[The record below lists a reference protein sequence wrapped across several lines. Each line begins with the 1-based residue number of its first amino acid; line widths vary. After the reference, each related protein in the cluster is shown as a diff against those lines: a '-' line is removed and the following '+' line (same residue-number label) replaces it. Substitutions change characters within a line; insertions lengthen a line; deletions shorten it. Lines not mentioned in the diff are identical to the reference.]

1 MGVNIDHRAHRVSP
15 CRFLQAYAPIVRAAV
30 FTLQTGLIVSNLV
43 SRRLLKASRRQPGLA
58 SRKGANAV
66 NPSKTRV
73 VIVGAGQ
80 AGGRAAEALRA
91 AGHVGPIALIG
102 EEAHLPYERPQL
114 SKSILLDSEP
124 NPAFI
129 RTAGDWA
136 ELDVIVST
144 SSRVVTADIERREI
158 GLENGRAF
166 AFDRL
171 LLATGTRPRRMPELE
186 SGPLPV
192 SYLRCM
198 DDALALRHALQPGT
212 NVVLVGGGVIGLE
225 VASAAVARGCHVVVL
240 EKKATVLP
248 QVGSA
253 ALSHYAQQLHAAR
266 GVKVICDASI
276 KQATARGIE
285 LENGTIVPADIV
297 LVGIG
302 VEASADLARQLGL
315 SADHGIKVDTSGATT
330 IDGVHA
336 AGDVAEQWSRCHG
349 RWMRLENW
357 ANAQNQAIAAAKSI
371 AGEASVYETPP
382 WFWSDQYDANIQIVG
397 HPGGGDEIIRGNVAD
412 GRFTTLSIRDNEV
425 VGGVTVN
432 AARDMSVLRRLVA
445 SRKTVQRS
453 DLENPNFELKRSLA
467 S

>member
-1 MGVNIDHRAHRVSP
+1 VN
-15 CRFLQAYAPIVRAAV
+15 L
-30 FTLQTGLIVSNLV
+30 
-43 SRRLLKASRRQPGLA
+43 
-58 SRKGANAV
+58 
-66 NPSKTRV
+66 SKTRV

-80 AGGRAAEALRA
+80 AGGRAAEALRG
-91 AGHVGPIALIG
+91 AGHVGPITLIG

-129 RTAGDWA
+129 RAAGDWA
-136 ELDVIVST
+136 ELDVTLST

-158 GLENGRAF
+158 GLEDGRVF

-186 SGPLPV
+186 RSALPV

-198 DDALALRHALQPGT
+198 DDALALRRALQPGR
-212 NVVLVGGGVIGLE
+212 NVVLIGGGVIGLE

-240 EKKATVLP
+240 EKKAAVLP
-248 QVGSA
+248 QVGSP
-253 ALSHYAQQLHAAR
+253 ALSQYARELHATR
-266 GVKVICDASI
+266 GVKIMCGASI

-285 LENGTIVPADIV
+285 LDDGTSVPADIV

-302 VEASADLARQLGL
+302 VEASVDLAHQLGL
-315 SADHGIKVDTSGATT
+315 NSDHGIKVDTSGATA
-330 IDGVHA
+330 IEGVHA
-336 AGDVAEQWSRCHG
+336 AGDVAEQWSRCHD

-357 ANAQNQAIAAAKSI
+357 ANAQNQAIATAKSI
-371 AGEASVYETPP
+371 AGEATAYETPP

-397 HPGGGDEIIRGNVAD
+397 HPGGGDEILRGNVAD
-412 GRFTTLSIRDNEV
+412 GRFTALSIRDSEV
-425 VGGVTVN
+425 IGGVTVN

-445 SRKTVQRS
+445 SRKMIDRN

>member
-1 MGVNIDHRAHRVSP
+1 M
-15 CRFLQAYAPIVRAAV
+15 
-30 FTLQTGLIVSNLV
+30 NL
-43 SRRLLKASRRQPGLA
+43 
-58 SRKGANAV
+58 
-66 NPSKTRV
+66 SKTRV

-80 AGGRAAEALRA
+80 AGGRAAEALRG
-91 AGHVGPIALIG
+91 AGHVGPITLIG

-129 RTAGDWA
+129 RAAGDWA
-136 ELDVIVST
+136 ELDVTLST
-144 SSRVVTADIERREI
+144 SSRVVTADIERRQI
-158 GLENGRAF
+158 GLEDGRVF

-186 SGPLPV
+186 RSSLPV

-198 DDALALRHALQPGT
+198 DDALALRRALQPGR
-212 NVVLVGGGVIGLE
+212 NVVLIGGGVIGLE

-240 EKKATVLP
+240 EKKAAVLP
-248 QVGSA
+248 QVGSP
-253 ALSHYAQQLHAAR
+253 ALSQYARELHATR
-266 GVKVICDASI
+266 GVKIMCGASI

-285 LENGTIVPADIV
+285 LDDGTIVPADIV

-302 VEASADLARQLGL
+302 VEASVDLAHQLGL
-315 SADHGIKVDTSGATT
+315 NSDHGIKVDTSGATA

-336 AGDVAEQWSRCHG
+336 AGDVAEQWSRCHD

-357 ANAQNQAIAAAKSI
+357 ANAQNQAIATAKSI
-371 AGEASVYETPP
+371 AGEATAYETPP

-397 HPGGGDEIIRGNVAD
+397 HPGGGDEILRGNVAD
-412 GRFTTLSIRDNEV
+412 GRFTALSIRDSEV
-425 VGGVTVN
+425 IGGVTVN

-445 SRKTVQRS
+445 SRKMIDRN

>member
-1 MGVNIDHRAHRVSP
+1 VN
-15 CRFLQAYAPIVRAAV
+15 L
-30 FTLQTGLIVSNLV
+30 
-43 SRRLLKASRRQPGLA
+43 
-58 SRKGANAV
+58 
-66 NPSKTRV
+66 SKTRV

-91 AGHVGPIALIG
+91 AGHTGPITLIG

-114 SKSILLDSEP
+114 SKAILLDSEP

-129 RTAGDWA
+129 RNANDWA
-136 ELDVIVST
+136 ELDVTLST
-144 SSRVVTADIERREI
+144 SSRAVVADAGRREI
-158 GLENGRAF
+158 GLEDGKTF
-166 AFDRL
+166 AFDQL

-186 SGPLPV
+186 TGPLPV

-198 DDALALRHALQPGT
+198 EDALALRSALQPGK

-225 VASAAVARGCHVVVL
+225 VASAAVARGCHVTVL
-240 EKKATVLP
+240 EKAATLLP
-248 QVGSA
+248 QIGSLV
-253 ALSHYAQQLHAAR
+253 LSRYAENLHTAK
-266 GVKVICDASI
+266 GVHIICGASV
-276 KQATARGIE
+276 KSATADRIE
-285 LENGTIVPADIV
+285 LDDGTVIPADMV

-302 VEASADLARQLGL
+302 VEASVDIARQLGL
-315 SADHGIKVDTSGATT
+315 NSLHGIKVNTSGATD

-357 ANAQNQAIAAAKSI
+357 ANAQNQAIATAKNMT
-371 AGEASVYETPP
+371 GETNHYEAPP
-382 WFWSDQYDANIQIVG
+382 WFWTDQYNANIQIVG
-397 HPGGGDEIIRGNVAD
+397 HPGGGDEIVRGDVAN
-412 GRFTTLSIRDNEV
+412 GRFTTLSLREGEV
-425 VGGVTVN
+425 VGGIAVN

-445 SRKTVQRS
+445 SRKAVRRD

>member
-1 MGVNIDHRAHRVSP
+1 VN
-15 CRFLQAYAPIVRAAV
+15 L
-30 FTLQTGLIVSNLV
+30 
-43 SRRLLKASRRQPGLA
+43 
-58 SRKGANAV
+58 
-66 NPSKTRV
+66 SKTRV

-80 AGGRAAEALRA
+80 AGGRAAEALRG
-91 AGHVGPIALIG
+91 AGHVGPITLIG

-129 RTAGDWA
+129 RAAGDWA
-136 ELDVIVST
+136 ELDVTLST

-158 GLENGRAF
+158 GLEDGRVF

-186 SGPLPV
+186 RSSLPV

-198 DDALALRHALQPGT
+198 DDALALRRALQPGR
-212 NVVLVGGGVIGLE
+212 NVVLIGGGVIGLE

-248 QVGSA
+248 QVGSP
-253 ALSHYAQQLHAAR
+253 ALSQYARELHATR
-266 GVKVICDASI
+266 GVKLMCGASI

-285 LENGTIVPADIV
+285 LDDGTSVPADIV

-302 VEASADLARQLGL
+302 VEASVDLAHQLGL
-315 SADHGIKVDTSGATT
+315 NSDHGIKVDTSGATA
-330 IDGVHA
+330 IEGVHA
-336 AGDVAEQWSRCHG
+336 AGDVAEQWSRCHD

-357 ANAQNQAIAAAKSI
+357 ANAQNQAIATAKSI
-371 AGEASVYETPP
+371 AGEATAYETPP

-397 HPGGGDEIIRGNVAD
+397 HPGGGDEILRGNVAD
-412 GRFTTLSIRDNEV
+412 GRFTALSIRDSEV
-425 VGGVTVN
+425 IGGVTVN

-445 SRKTVQRS
+445 SRKMIDRN

>member
-1 MGVNIDHRAHRVSP
+1 M
-15 CRFLQAYAPIVRAAV
+15 
-30 FTLQTGLIVSNLV
+30 NL
-43 SRRLLKASRRQPGLA
+43 
-58 SRKGANAV
+58 
-66 NPSKTRV
+66 SKTRV

-80 AGGRAAEALRA
+80 AGGRAAEALRG
-91 AGHVGPIALIG
+91 AGHVGPITLIG

-129 RTAGDWA
+129 RAAGDWA
-136 ELDVIVST
+136 ELDVTLST

-158 GLENGRAF
+158 GLEDGRVF

-186 SGPLPV
+186 RSSLPV

-198 DDALALRHALQPGT
+198 DDALALRRALQPGR
-212 NVVLVGGGVIGLE
+212 NVVLIGGGVIGLE

-240 EKKATVLP
+240 EKKAAVLP
-248 QVGSA
+248 QVGSP
-253 ALSHYAQQLHAAR
+253 ALSQYARELHATR
-266 GVKVICDASI
+266 GVKIMCGASI

-285 LENGTIVPADIV
+285 LDDGTIVPADIV

-302 VEASADLARQLGL
+302 VEASVDLAHQLGL
-315 SADHGIKVDTSGATT
+315 NSDHGIKVDTSGATA

-336 AGDVAEQWSRCHG
+336 AGDVAEQWSRCHD

-357 ANAQNQAIAAAKSI
+357 ANAQNQAIATAKSI
-371 AGEASVYETPP
+371 AGEATAYETPP

-397 HPGGGDEIIRGNVAD
+397 HPGGGDEILRGNVAD
-412 GRFTTLSIRDNEV
+412 GRFTALSIRDSEV
-425 VGGVTVN
+425 IGGVTVN

-445 SRKTVQRS
+445 SRKMIDRN

>member
-1 MGVNIDHRAHRVSP
+1 M
-15 CRFLQAYAPIVRAAV
+15 
-30 FTLQTGLIVSNLV
+30 NL
-43 SRRLLKASRRQPGLA
+43 
-58 SRKGANAV
+58 
-66 NPSKTRV
+66 SKTRV

-80 AGGRAAEALRA
+80 AGGRAAEALRG
-91 AGHVGPIALIG
+91 AGHVGPITLIG

-129 RTAGDWA
+129 RAAGDWA
-136 ELDVIVST
+136 ELDVTLST

-158 GLENGRAF
+158 GLEDGRVF

-186 SGPLPV
+186 RSALPV

-198 DDALALRHALQPGT
+198 DDALALRRALQPGR
-212 NVVLVGGGVIGLE
+212 NVVLIGGGVIGLE

-240 EKKATVLP
+240 EKKAAVLP
-248 QVGSA
+248 QVGSP
-253 ALSHYAQQLHAAR
+253 ALSQYARELHATR
-266 GVKVICDASI
+266 GVKIMCGASI

-285 LENGTIVPADIV
+285 LDDGTSVPADIV

-302 VEASADLARQLGL
+302 VEASVDLAHQLGL
-315 SADHGIKVDTSGATT
+315 NSDHGIKVDTSGATA

-336 AGDVAEQWSRCHG
+336 AGDVAEQWSRCHD

-357 ANAQNQAIAAAKSI
+357 ANAQNQAIATAKSI
-371 AGEASVYETPP
+371 AGEATAYETPP

-397 HPGGGDEIIRGNVAD
+397 HPGGGDEILRGNVAD
-412 GRFTTLSIRDNEV
+412 GRFTALSIRDSEV
-425 VGGVTVN
+425 IGGVTVN

-445 SRKTVQRS
+445 SRKMIDRN

>member
-1 MGVNIDHRAHRVSP
+1 VN
-15 CRFLQAYAPIVRAAV
+15 L
-30 FTLQTGLIVSNLV
+30 
-43 SRRLLKASRRQPGLA
+43 
-58 SRKGANAV
+58 
-66 NPSKTRV
+66 SKTRV

-80 AGGRAAEALRA
+80 AGGRAAEALRG
-91 AGHVGPIALIG
+91 AGHVGPITLIG

-129 RTAGDWA
+129 RAAGDWA
-136 ELDVIVST
+136 ELDVTLST

-158 GLENGRAF
+158 GLEDGRVF

-186 SGPLPV
+186 RSSLPV

-198 DDALALRHALQPGT
+198 DDALALRRALQPGR
-212 NVVLVGGGVIGLE
+212 NVVLIGGGVIGLE

-240 EKKATVLP
+240 EKKAAVLP
-248 QVGSA
+248 QVGSP
-253 ALSHYAQQLHAAR
+253 ALSQYARELHATR
-266 GVKVICDASI
+266 GVKIMCGASI

-285 LENGTIVPADIV
+285 LDDGTSVPADIV

-302 VEASADLARQLGL
+302 VEASVDLAHQLGL
-315 SADHGIKVDTSGATT
+315 NSDHGIKVDTSGATA

-336 AGDVAEQWSRCHG
+336 AGDVAEQWSRCHD

-357 ANAQNQAIAAAKSI
+357 ANAQNQAIATAKSI
-371 AGEASVYETPP
+371 AGEATAYETPP

-397 HPGGGDEIIRGNVAD
+397 HPGGGDEILRGNVAD
-412 GRFTTLSIRDNEV
+412 GRFTALSIRDSEV
-425 VGGVTVN
+425 IGGVTVN

-445 SRKTVQRS
+445 SRKMIDRN